1 MPVSACI
8 HPDTKTGLAATLWRA
23 ICSQSSGKS
32 PLHTIPGEHATES
45 GPARDLRIRIYVE
58 TGTSRYTSVDRKRKE
73 RLDAS
78 KTEIPRR
85 SGRSGLEPNIHWASQ
100 SQFTAGR
107 RCIQRRRK
115 GRRGRHR
122 FGEWV
127 RYRSVANGRRL
138 AARYRAPPSA
148 RTPAK
153 VEANN
158 STIARTPFRTASDT
172 SSFGP

>member
-58 TGTSRYTSVDRKRKE
+58 TGTSRYTSVDRKKKE

-85 SGRSGLEPNIHWASQ
+85 SGRSGLEPNIHWA
-100 SQFTAGR
+100 FTVAVHCREALHPETQERTARQAPIWRVGPIPVGSER
-107 RCIQRRRK
+107 QKTRSPLPSAPIGAHTGK
-115 GRRGRHR
+115 GRG
-122 FGEWV
+122 
-127 RYRSVANGRRL
+127 
-138 AARYRAPPSA
+138 
-148 RTPAK
+148 K
-153 VEANN
+153 
-158 STIARTPFRTASDT
+158 
-172 SSFGP
+172 